1 MIIRLVRMKEKINS
15 DYLIQSIL
23 ENLKYFRN
31 KQINT
36 ADKNDILYCLSYS
49 VMKIIQDK
57 LFHVEELYKKIDVK
71 KVYYLSIEY
80 LIGDLLENNLI
91 NLGIDRSADEA
102 LSKIGF
108 DIREVIAVEREAA
121 LGTGGLGR
129 LAACFLDSISTLGL
143 PGYGYG
149 INYEFGSLKQEILNG
164 YQVERPDN
172 WCRDNSPWLIARH
185 GQGIKIPIYG
195 HIDKNNHDNQTQ
207 EMIWKNCDYILGI
220 PHDIPI
226 VGYGG
231 KTVNYLRLFSAKS
244 PDELNFEKFYYGE
257 YTDAVGQKDFCERIS
272 KIIYPSDST
281 EEGKELRLLQEYFL
295 VATAIR
301 DIVRNFEL
309 YNKPFSEF
317 SSKIAIQINDTHPS
331 LAIVEFMR
339 ILTEEKG
346 INWNKAWDITNNTF
360 GYTNHTLLPEAL
372 EKWPVDL
379 IERVIPL
386 HLHIIYKINKQF
398 LKKLKLNYNV
408 DSDRLRKMSV
418 IEESATKYVRMTNLS
433 IIGSHSVNGVSELH
447 TDLLKKIL
455 APDFFQLWP
464 EKFNNKTNGITQR
477 RWLLKANPDLSKL
490 ITDKLGNSWIT
501 NLFKLKE
508 LQNHIDDQNFK
519 NSFYKVKKDNKNR
532 LMKFVVDATGV
543 SLNPDALFDVQIK
556 RIHEYKR
563 QLLNLMHIVHT
574 YFSIIEDRIDIEVPR
589 NFIFAGKS
597 APGYHTAKMIIK
609 LINNIAKVIN
619 SDKRVNDQLKV
630 VFIPNYN
637 VNVAEMIIPA
647 TDLSEQISTAGK
659 EASGTSNMKF
669 SLNGAVIIGTLDGA
683 NVEIKEEVGDEN
695 IFIFGKTS
703 DQIAKMNYDQ
713 SYDPRKYYN
722 ANDNI
727 KRVMDSFKTNVFCAD
742 EPEIFK
748 FLFDSIVNNGDAYF
762 HLADF
767 ESYVDTQKKI
777 NTEFLDRDK
786 WTRKMIMNTC
796 RIGKFSSDRTIKQY
810 ANEIWGVKNI
820 KTEDN

>member
-1 MIIRLVRMKEKINS
+1 MKEKINS

-57 LFHVEELYKKIDVK
+57 LFHFEELYKKIDVK